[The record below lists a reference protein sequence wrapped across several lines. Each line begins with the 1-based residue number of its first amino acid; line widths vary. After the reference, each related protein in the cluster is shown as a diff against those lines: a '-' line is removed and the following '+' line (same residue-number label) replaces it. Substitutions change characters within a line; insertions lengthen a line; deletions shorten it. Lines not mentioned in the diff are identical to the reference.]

1 MPLELA
7 PEIGIEKDQD
17 SASSAPPS
25 QIVVSLGKQ
34 ILGEYTNCQN
44 LPSSPEELEQYM
56 LHAAKLMGATIVS
69 SVFHKLNPTGL
80 SGVVV
85 IAESHFAI
93 HTWPEHH
100 CASIDLFSCSKL
112 NEQIGLDYLKS
123 VFKAERLSVIAV
135 PRGIGELIK
144 EERSKIHQ
152 NMIYS

>member
-1 MPLELA
+1 MLNFRFLLNSLHTVFELLESPIVKMPLELA

-69 SVFHKLNPTGL
+69 SVFHKFNPTGL

-93 HTWPEHH
+93 QEFFLW
-100 CASIDLFSCSKL
+100 KL
-112 NEQIGLDYLKS
+112 RE
-123 VFKAERLSVIAV
+123 
-135 PRGIGELIK
+135 
-144 EERSKIHQ
+144 
-152 NMIYS
+152 